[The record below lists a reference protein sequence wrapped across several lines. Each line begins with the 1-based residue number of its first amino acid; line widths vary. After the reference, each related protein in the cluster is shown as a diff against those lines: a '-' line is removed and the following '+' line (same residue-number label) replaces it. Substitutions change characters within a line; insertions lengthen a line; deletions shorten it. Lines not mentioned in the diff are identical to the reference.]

1 MARKRKRR
9 KPNWPPIL
17 WSLFVANL
25 IAGLLWS
32 KATSVRTLK
41 VVGARP
47 SDESRLKREA
57 QFLRQI
63 PCFRV
68 DKAKFEEKV
77 GFPSFV
83 EVAELNRNVFG
94 RGTLTIRYRAP
105 VASVSGSPKTYIDK
119 SGQLFVDTTEVLAIP
134 SVRFQMG
141 LSPGVSLASSAP
153 LLQGAQ
159 LARELFERPTLVS
172 AEIDVRDNGSLC
184 LNLGTNTVIEL
195 GPFER
200 INEKLATYDGLLASN
215 PKLLEEAKVLI
226 LMAPDQPAI
235 KKKNQ

>member
-1 MARKRKRR
+1 MPRKRKRR

-17 WSLFVANL
+17 WSLFAVNL
-25 IAGLLWS
+25 VIGLMFS
-32 KATSVRTLK
+32 KSTAMRTLK

-47 SDESRLKREA
+47 SDAARIKREA
-57 QFLRQI
+57 QYLKAT

-68 DKAKFEEKV
+68 DRAKFEEKV

-83 EVAELNRNVFG
+83 EVAELSRNIFG
-94 RGTLTIRYRAP
+94 RGTLTVRYRTP
-105 VASVSGSPKTYIDK
+105 VASVSGSENIYLDA
-119 SGQLFVDTTEVLAIP
+119 SGQLFSDSLEVRPLP

-153 LLQGAQ
+153 LLQGAKVAQ
-159 LARELFERPTLVS
+159 ELFERPTLVD

-200 INEKLATYDGLLASN
+200 ISEKLATFDGLLASN